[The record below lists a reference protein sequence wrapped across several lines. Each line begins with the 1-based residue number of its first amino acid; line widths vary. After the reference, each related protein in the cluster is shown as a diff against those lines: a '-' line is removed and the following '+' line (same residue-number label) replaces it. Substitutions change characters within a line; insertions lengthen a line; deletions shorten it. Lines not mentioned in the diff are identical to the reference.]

1 MKKRIVAVLIASA
14 LTGGLLT
21 GCSGQ
26 ISNDYVTVKKY
37 KGLEVPQVEAQEV
50 TDDQVEQMIQ
60 SNLTTVEEI
69 TDRAAQNGDWVNID
83 YTGYI
88 DGGAFD
94 GGSDTGAELQLGSGS
109 FIGATEDYA
118 GFEDQIVGHSKGEE
132 FDITVQFPEGYAD
145 PTKSGV
151 VAQFHIVLNGIYQQN
166 TAELTDEWVAEH
178 SEDSDTTEEYREEM
192 RGLLEESNEQ
202 DVRTQLESGVQDAL
216 LSQSEIKEYPEGAV
230 DAQIQ
235 QANEYY
241 SYIAGLYGIELSD
254 YITQYLGTTEEN
266 FNASVETAAQQT
278 VQLDEAIKLIA
289 EKERLEPTEEEYEE
303 EIAQYAEDA
312 GTDDVEAFKEQY
324 GEEELRMSVLRE
336 EVLGYLVDHCV
347 QVEDS
352 GESE

>member
-1 MKKRIVAVLIASA
+1 M
-14 LTGGLLT
+14 
-21 GCSGQ
+21 
-26 ISNDYVTVKKY
+26 
-37 KGLEVPQVEAQEV
+37 
-50 TDDQVEQMIQ
+50 
-60 SNLTTVEEI
+60 
-69 TDRAAQNGDWVNID
+69 
-83 YTGYI
+83 
-88 DGGAFD
+88 
-94 GGSDTGAELQLGSGS
+94 
-109 FIGATEDYA
+109 
-118 GFEDQIVGHSKGEE
+118 
-132 FDITVQFPEGYAD
+132 
-145 PTKSGV
+145 

-192 RGLLEESNEQ
+192 RGLLDESNEQ
-202 DVRTQLESGVQDAL
+202 DVRSQLESGVQDAL

>member
-1 MKKRIVAVLIASA
+1 M
-14 LTGGLLT
+14 
-21 GCSGQ
+21 
-26 ISNDYVTVKKY
+26 
-37 KGLEVPQVEAQEV
+37 
-50 TDDQVEQMIQ
+50 
-60 SNLTTVEEI
+60 
-69 TDRAAQNGDWVNID
+69 
-83 YTGYI
+83 
-88 DGGAFD
+88 
-94 GGSDTGAELQLGSGS
+94 
-109 FIGATEDYA
+109 
-118 GFEDQIVGHSKGEE
+118 
-132 FDITVQFPEGYAD
+132 
-145 PTKSGV
+145 

-192 RGLLEESNEQ
+192 RSLLEESNEQ

>member
-1 MKKRIVAVLIASA
+1 MKKKIVSVMMAAMLAASLA
-14 LTGGLLT
+14 
-21 GCSGQ
+21 GCSGEL
-26 ISNDYVTVKKY
+26 SNDYVTVTQY
-37 KGLEVPQVEAQEV
+37 KGLEVPQPAPAEEV
-50 TDDQVEQMIQ
+50 TDDQVEQVIQ
-60 SNLTTVEEI
+60 SNLSASSTQEEI
-69 TDRAAQNGDWVNID
+69 TGRAAQTGDVVNID

-88 DGGAFD
+88 DGEAFD
-94 GGSDTGAELQLGSGS
+94 GGSAEGADLELGSGT
-109 FIGATEDYA
+109 FIGATDDYA
-118 GFEDQIVGHSKGEE
+118 GFEDQIEGHNTGDE

-241 SYIAGLYGIELSD
+241 SYIA
-254 YITQYLGTTEEN
+254 
-266 FNASVETAAQQT
+266 
-278 VQLDEAIKLIA
+278 
-289 EKERLEPTEEEYEE
+289 
-303 EIAQYAEDA
+303 
-312 GTDDVEAFKEQY
+312 
-324 GEEELRMSVLRE
+324 
-336 EVLGYLVDHCV
+336 
-347 QVEDS
+347 
-352 GESE
+352 